1 MVEAILMIMLLLVA
15 GFVGTRV
22 ANTVRM
28 PHSVFLVFIGVAAGL
43 AIRHFDPHQVA
54 SLEHLFPEILQN
66 HRKKQLKIGQ
76 KRFSRIYRSA
86 LGRLS
91 MNTLMVSLFPCSTVG
106 FHNQL
111 QKLGSESSAF
121 YLKLRYI

>member
-54 SLEHLFPEILQN
+54 SLEHLFPEIILFVLLPPLIFESAYN
-66 HRKKQLKIGQ
+66 FDLKDLKKD
-76 KRFSRIYRSA
+76 
-86 LGRLS
+86 
-91 MNTLMVSLFPCSTVG
+91 LFPISFYAVIALCASTAIIG
-106 FHNQL
+106 FSPL
-111 QKLGSESSAF
+111 QKV
-121 YLKLRYI
+121 